1 MKLGVLF
8 SGGKDSV
15 YATYVSKKYGHEI
28 ACLISIFSK
37 NKESFMFHTP
47 AVEKTKIQASS
58 MNVPILIQKTDGK
71 KEDELTDLRDAIKKA
86 KNKFKID
93 GVVTGAIKSVYQA
106 SRIQRICD
114 ELGLVCFNPLWQK
127 DEEIYLEEL
136 VKNKFKI
143 ILTGVFA
150 FPFDEKW
157 IGREI
162 DKKFIDEIKTLNKKY
177 KIHIAGE
184 GGEYETFV
192 VDCPLF
198 SRPLNVVGKKIL
210 KEGENSFRLE
220 VEVK

>member
-58 MNVPILIQKTDGK
+58 MNVPILIQRTDGK

-177 KIHIAGE
+177 KIHVAGE